1 MLFIDVDDELIMPK
15 TDLNLVVIFDAIMQE
30 QSVTTAAERLAMTQP
45 SVSNALARMRHVWRD
60 PLFVKDGRGVKP
72 TPYAQRLWAQIAHP
86 LSDIRTAV
94 DPPQFDPASHARC
107 FRIALTDG
115 LTGMF
120 WSPLRQ
126 HIEHYAPNIDV
137 HAVPY
142 TGALEQQ
149 LMQANVDLVMGH
161 YFGRHQQIATRAL
174 FENPFVVVMRPNHP
188 LSQGKLTLK
197 RFIAAEQLLVS
208 LSGDAEGSVDI
219 TLAEMG
225 LKRRLAM
232 TLNTFAG
239 AVELVQDTNL
249 ITVLPY
255 PVVAKYLQRG
265 ELLAKPTPISIP
277 TPIMYMAWH
286 KRDERD
292 PGLQWMRNVIQTIS
306 EDIQQSCGELHLVSS

>member
-1 MLFIDVDDELIMPK
+1 MAK
-15 TDLNLVVIFDAIMQE
+15 TDLNLVVIFDAIMRE
-30 QSVTTAAERLAMTQP
+30 QSVTAAAERLAMTQP

-72 TPYAQRLWAQIAHP
+72 TPYAERLWAQIAHP
-86 LSDIRTAV
+86 LSDIRDAV
-94 DPPQFDPASHARC
+94 NPAHFDPSYQQRC

-120 WSPLRQ
+120 WTPLRQ
-126 HIEHYAPNIDV
+126 YIEQHAPNIEI

-142 TGALEQQ
+142 TGELEQQ
-149 LMQANVDLVMGH
+149 LMQAEVDMVMGH
-161 YFGRHQQIATRAL
+161 YFGRHQQIAARAL
-174 FENPFVVVMRPNHP
+174 FENPFVVVMRPGHP
-188 LSQGKLTLK
+188 LSKGKLTLK
-197 RFIAAEQLLVS
+197 RFIATDQLLVS
-208 LSGDAEGSVDI
+208 LSGQAEGSVDI
-219 TLAEMG
+219 SLAEMG

-239 AVELVQDTNL
+239 AAELVQESNL

-265 ELLAKPTPISIP
+265 ELIARPTPIPIP
-277 TPIMYMAWH
+277 TPIMYQAWH

-292 PGLQWMRNVIQTIS
+292 PGLQWLRGVIQNIS
-306 EDIQQSCGELHLVSS
+306 DKFQQDCADLRLVTA

>member
-1 MLFIDVDDELIMPK
+1 MAK
-15 TDLNLVVIFDAIMQE
+15 TDLNLVAIFDAIMRE
-30 QSVTTAAERLAMTQP
+30 QSVTAAAERLAMTQP

-60 PLFVKDGRGVKP
+60 PLFVKHGRGLRP
-72 TPYAQRLWAQIAHP
+72 TPYAERLWQQIATP
-86 LSDIRTAV
+86 LGDIRDAV
-94 DPPQFDPASHARC
+94 TPPQFDPASQQRC

-126 HIEHYAPNIDV
+126 HIETHAPYIDI

-149 LMQANVDLVMGH
+149 LISADVDMVMGH
-161 YFGRHQQIATRAL
+161 YFGNHPQIATRAL
-174 FENPFVVVMRPNHP
+174 FENPFVVVMRPDHS
-188 LSQGKLTLK
+188 LTQGELTLE

-208 LSGDAEGSVDI
+208 LSGQAEGSVDI
-219 TLAEMG
+219 ELAKMG
-225 LKRRLAM
+225 LQRRLAM

-239 AVELVQDTNL
+239 AAELIGETHL

-265 ELLAKPTPISIP
+265 ELVARPLPLAVPA
-277 TPIMYMAWH
+277 PIMYMAWH
-286 KRDERD
+286 KRGERD
-292 PGLQWMRNVIQTIS
+292 PALLWLRTTMQTITDQVNNAINS
-306 EDIQQSCGELHLVSS
+306 NHCHNPEQ

>member
-1 MLFIDVDDELIMPK
+1 MAK
-15 TDLNLVVIFDAIMQE
+15 TDLNLVVIFDAIMRE
-30 QSVTTAAERLAMTQP
+30 QSVTAAAERLAMTQP
-45 SVSNALARMRHVWRD
+45 SVSNALSRMRHVWRD
-60 PLFVKDGRGVKP
+60 PLFVKDGRGIRP
-72 TPYAQRLWAQIAHP
+72 TPYAERLWRQIAHP
-86 LSDIRTAV
+86 LSDIRDAVNPTA
-94 DPPQFDPASHARC
+94 FDPGSHQRC

-120 WSPLRQ
+120 WTPLRQ
-126 HIEHYAPNIDV
+126 FIENNAPNIDI

-149 LMQANVDLVMGH
+149 LMSADVDMVVGH
-161 YFGRHQQIATRAL
+161 YFGRHAHIAARAL
-174 FENPFVVVMRPNHP
+174 FENPFVVVMRPDHA
-188 LSQGKLTLK
+188 LTQGALTLE
-197 RFIAAEQLLVS
+197 RFVAADQLLVS

-219 TLAEMG
+219 ALAEKG

-239 AVELVQDTNL
+239 AAELVRETQL

-265 ELLAKPTPISIP
+265 ELVARAAPLSIP
-277 TPIMYMAWH
+277 TPMMYMAWH

-292 PGLQWMRNVIQTIS
+292 PAILWLRGVIQAITDQVND
-306 EDIQQSCGELHLVSS
+306 DIERQRVPLR